1 MRKIRVTVGTVGY
14 YDAKHAHK
22 RMTAADGPFECEDT
36 QAEHFVSAGV
46 AEYVGGAIEVDE
58 ADEQEVTGH
67 LAKSQLEEMTIQQL
81 QNLAGDLG
89 VDVTGCKKK
98 ADYVDAIAAAE
109 VNAGGMVD
117 DEDTDGDGI
126 ANVPEYYSTT
136 HYRKQVDDS
145 RNIVDLVKNPNKFTA
160 IIVGA
165 IAVLI
170 LLVIF
175 IIVLIKKIVKKVK
188 SRKMKK

>member
-109 VNAGGMVD
+109 VTAGGVVD
-117 DEDTDGDGI
+117 DEDADGDELPDLN
-126 ANVPEYYSTT
+126 AADPE
-136 HYRKQVDDS
+136 
-145 RNIVDLVKNPNKFTA
+145 
-160 IIVGA
+160 
-165 IAVLI
+165 
-170 LLVIF
+170 
-175 IIVLIKKIVKKVK
+175 
-188 SRKMKK
+188 

>member
-1 MRKIRVTVGTVGY
+1 MGTVGY

-46 AEYVGGAIEVDE
+46 AEYVGGIIEADE
-58 ADEQEVTGH
+58 ADEQEETGH

-117 DEDTDGDGI
+117 DEDTDGD
-126 ANVPEYYSTT
+126 ALPNLNAADPE
-136 HYRKQVDDS
+136 
-145 RNIVDLVKNPNKFTA
+145 
-160 IIVGA
+160 
-165 IAVLI
+165 
-170 LLVIF
+170 
-175 IIVLIKKIVKKVK
+175 
-188 SRKMKK
+188 

>member
-58 ADEQEVTGH
+58 ADEQEATGH
-67 LAKSQLEEMTIQQL
+67 IAKSQLEEMTIQQL

-98 ADYVDAIAAAE
+98 ADYVDAIAAEE

-117 DEDTDGDGI
+117 DEDTDGDDLPDLN
-126 ANVPEYYSTT
+126 AADPE
-136 HYRKQVDDS
+136 
-145 RNIVDLVKNPNKFTA
+145 
-160 IIVGA
+160 
-165 IAVLI
+165 
-170 LLVIF
+170 
-175 IIVLIKKIVKKVK
+175 
-188 SRKMKK
+188 

>member
-1 MRKIRVTVGTVGY
+1 MGTVGY

-46 AEYVGGAIEVDE
+46 AEYVGGVIEADE

-117 DEDTDGDGI
+117 DEDTDGD
-126 ANVPEYYSTT
+126 ALPDLNAADPE
-136 HYRKQVDDS
+136 
-145 RNIVDLVKNPNKFTA
+145 
-160 IIVGA
+160 
-165 IAVLI
+165 
-170 LLVIF
+170 
-175 IIVLIKKIVKKVK
+175 
-188 SRKMKK
+188 

>member
-22 RMTAADGPFECEDT
+22 RKTAADGSFECEDT

-46 AEYVGGAIEVDE
+46 AEYVGGVIEADE
-58 ADEQEVTGH
+58 VDEQEVTGH

-89 VDVTGCKKK
+89 IDVTGCKKK

-109 VNAGGMVD
+109 VTAGGVVD
-117 DEDTDGDGI
+117 DEDADGDELPDLN
-126 ANVPEYYSTT
+126 AADPE
-136 HYRKQVDDS
+136 
-145 RNIVDLVKNPNKFTA
+145 
-160 IIVGA
+160 
-165 IAVLI
+165 
-170 LLVIF
+170 
-175 IIVLIKKIVKKVK
+175 
-188 SRKMKK
+188 

>member
-46 AEYVGGAIEVDE
+46 AEYVGGVIEADE
-58 ADEQEVTGH
+58 VDEQEVTGH

-117 DEDTDGDGI
+117 DEDTDGDDLPDLN
-126 ANVPEYYSTT
+126 AADPE
-136 HYRKQVDDS
+136 
-145 RNIVDLVKNPNKFTA
+145 
-160 IIVGA
+160 
-165 IAVLI
+165 
-170 LLVIF
+170 
-175 IIVLIKKIVKKVK
+175 
-188 SRKMKK
+188 

>member
-36 QAEHFVSAGV
+36 QAERFVSAGV
-46 AEYVGGAIEVDE
+46 AEYVGGAIEADE
-58 ADEQEVTGH
+58 VDEQEVTGH

-109 VNAGGMVD
+109 VTAGGVVD
-117 DEDTDGDGI
+117 DEDADGDDLPDLN
-126 ANVPEYYSTT
+126 AADPE
-136 HYRKQVDDS
+136 
-145 RNIVDLVKNPNKFTA
+145 
-160 IIVGA
+160 
-165 IAVLI
+165 
-170 LLVIF
+170 
-175 IIVLIKKIVKKVK
+175 
-188 SRKMKK
+188 

>member
-1 MRKIRVTVGTVGY
+1 MRKIRITVGTVGY

-58 ADEQEVTGH
+58 VDEQEVTGH

-89 VDVTGCKKK
+89 IDVTGCKKK

-117 DEDTDGDGI
+117 DEATDGDDLPDLN
-126 ANVPEYYSTT
+126 AADPE
-136 HYRKQVDDS
+136 
-145 RNIVDLVKNPNKFTA
+145 
-160 IIVGA
+160 
-165 IAVLI
+165 
-170 LLVIF
+170 
-175 IIVLIKKIVKKVK
+175 
-188 SRKMKK
+188 

>member
-1 MRKIRVTVGTVGY
+1 MRNIRVTVGTVGY

-46 AEYVGGAIEVDE
+46 AEYVGGVIEADE

-117 DEDTDGDGI
+117 DEDTDGD
-126 ANVPEYYSTT
+126 ALPDLNAADPE
-136 HYRKQVDDS
+136 
-145 RNIVDLVKNPNKFTA
+145 
-160 IIVGA
+160 
-165 IAVLI
+165 
-170 LLVIF
+170 
-175 IIVLIKKIVKKVK
+175 
-188 SRKMKK
+188 

>member
-46 AEYVGGAIEVDE
+46 AEYVGGVIEADE

-98 ADYVDAIAAAE
+98 ADYVDTIAAAE

-117 DEDTDGDGI
+117 GEDTDGDDLPDLN
-126 ANVPEYYSTT
+126 AADPE
-136 HYRKQVDDS
+136 
-145 RNIVDLVKNPNKFTA
+145 
-160 IIVGA
+160 
-165 IAVLI
+165 
-170 LLVIF
+170 
-175 IIVLIKKIVKKVK
+175 
-188 SRKMKK
+188 

>member
-36 QAEHFVSAGV
+36 QAERFVSAGV
-46 AEYVGGAIEVDE
+46 AEYVGVAIEADE
-58 ADEQEVTGH
+58 VDEQEVTGH

-109 VNAGGMVD
+109 VTAGGVVD
-117 DEDTDGDGI
+117 DEDTDGDDLPDLN
-126 ANVPEYYSTT
+126 AADPE
-136 HYRKQVDDS
+136 
-145 RNIVDLVKNPNKFTA
+145 
-160 IIVGA
+160 
-165 IAVLI
+165 
-170 LLVIF
+170 
-175 IIVLIKKIVKKVK
+175 
-188 SRKMKK
+188 

>member
-46 AEYVGGAIEVDE
+46 AEYVGGVIEADE
-58 ADEQEVTGH
+58 EDEQEVTGH

-117 DEDTDGDGI
+117 DEDTDGDDLPDLN
-126 ANVPEYYSTT
+126 AADPE
-136 HYRKQVDDS
+136 
-145 RNIVDLVKNPNKFTA
+145 
-160 IIVGA
+160 
-165 IAVLI
+165 
-170 LLVIF
+170 
-175 IIVLIKKIVKKVK
+175 
-188 SRKMKK
+188 

>member
-1 MRKIRVTVGTVGY
+1 MRRIRVTVGTVGY

-46 AEYVGGAIEVDE
+46 AEYVGGVIE
-58 ADEQEVTGH
+58 ADEEDDQEVTGH

-98 ADYVDAIAAAE
+98 AEYVDAIAAAE
-109 VNAGGMVD
+109 VTAGGAVD
-117 DEDTDGDGI
+117 DEDADGDDLPDLN
-126 ANVPEYYSTT
+126 AADPE
-136 HYRKQVDDS
+136 
-145 RNIVDLVKNPNKFTA
+145 
-160 IIVGA
+160 
-165 IAVLI
+165 
-170 LLVIF
+170 
-175 IIVLIKKIVKKVK
+175 
-188 SRKMKK
+188 

>member
-36 QAEHFVSAGV
+36 QAERFVSAGV
-46 AEYVGGAIEVDE
+46 AEYVGGAIEADE

-67 LAKSQLEEMTIQQL
+67 LAKSQLEEMTIRQL

-98 ADYVDAIAAAE
+98 AEYVDAIAATE
-109 VNAGGMVD
+109 VTAGGVVD
-117 DEDTDGDGI
+117 DEDADGDDLPDLN
-126 ANVPEYYSTT
+126 AADPE
-136 HYRKQVDDS
+136 
-145 RNIVDLVKNPNKFTA
+145 
-160 IIVGA
+160 
-165 IAVLI
+165 
-170 LLVIF
+170 
-175 IIVLIKKIVKKVK
+175 
-188 SRKMKK
+188 

>member
-1 MRKIRVTVGTVGY
+1 MRRIRVTVGTVGY

-22 RMTAADGPFECEDT
+22 RMTAAEGPFECEDT

-46 AEYVGGAIEVDE
+46 AEYVGGVIEADE
-58 ADEQEVTGH
+58 ADDQEVTGH

-109 VNAGGMVD
+109 VTAGGVVD
-117 DEDTDGDGI
+117 DEDTDGD
-126 ANVPEYYSTT
+126 ALPDLSAADPE
-136 HYRKQVDDS
+136 
-145 RNIVDLVKNPNKFTA
+145 
-160 IIVGA
+160 
-165 IAVLI
+165 
-170 LLVIF
+170 
-175 IIVLIKKIVKKVK
+175 
-188 SRKMKK
+188 

>member
-36 QAEHFVSAGV
+36 QAERFVSAGV
-46 AEYVGGAIEVDE
+46 AEYVGGVIKADE
-58 ADEQEVTGH
+58 ADDQEVTGH

-109 VNAGGMVD
+109 VTAGGVVD
-117 DEDTDGDGI
+117 DEDADGDELPDLN
-126 ANVPEYYSTT
+126 AADPE
-136 HYRKQVDDS
+136 
-145 RNIVDLVKNPNKFTA
+145 
-160 IIVGA
+160 
-165 IAVLI
+165 
-170 LLVIF
+170 
-175 IIVLIKKIVKKVK
+175 
-188 SRKMKK
+188 

>member
-22 RMTAADGPFECEDT
+22 RMTAADGPFECDDT

-58 ADEQEVTGH
+58 ADEQEATGH

-98 ADYVDAIAAAE
+98 ADYVDTIAAAE

-117 DEDTDGDGI
+117 DEDTDGDDLPDLN
-126 ANVPEYYSTT
+126 AADPE
-136 HYRKQVDDS
+136 
-145 RNIVDLVKNPNKFTA
+145 
-160 IIVGA
+160 
-165 IAVLI
+165 
-170 LLVIF
+170 
-175 IIVLIKKIVKKVK
+175 
-188 SRKMKK
+188 

>member
-22 RMTAADGPFECEDT
+22 RMTAVDGPFECEDT

-109 VNAGGMVD
+109 VTAGGVVD
-117 DEDTDGDGI
+117 DEDADGDDLPDLN
-126 ANVPEYYSTT
+126 AADPE
-136 HYRKQVDDS
+136 
-145 RNIVDLVKNPNKFTA
+145 
-160 IIVGA
+160 
-165 IAVLI
+165 
-170 LLVIF
+170 
-175 IIVLIKKIVKKVK
+175 
-188 SRKMKK
+188 

>member
-22 RMTAADGPFECEDT
+22 RMTAANGPFECEDT

-58 ADEQEVTGH
+58 ANEQEVTGH

-89 VDVTGCKKK
+89 VEVTGCKKK
-98 ADYVDAIAAAE
+98 ADYVDTIAAAE

-117 DEDTDGDGI
+117 DEDTDGD
-126 ANVPEYYSTT
+126 ALPDLNAADPE
-136 HYRKQVDDS
+136 
-145 RNIVDLVKNPNKFTA
+145 
-160 IIVGA
+160 
-165 IAVLI
+165 
-170 LLVIF
+170 
-175 IIVLIKKIVKKVK
+175 
-188 SRKMKK
+188 

>member
-36 QAEHFVSAGV
+36 QAERFVSAGV
-46 AEYVGGAIEVDE
+46 AEYVGGAIEADE
-58 ADEQEVTGH
+58 VDEQEVTGH

-98 ADYVDAIAAAE
+98 AEYVDAIAATE
-109 VNAGGMVD
+109 VTAGGVVD
-117 DEDTDGDGI
+117 DEDADGDDLPDLN
-126 ANVPEYYSTT
+126 AADPE
-136 HYRKQVDDS
+136 
-145 RNIVDLVKNPNKFTA
+145 
-160 IIVGA
+160 
-165 IAVLI
+165 
-170 LLVIF
+170 
-175 IIVLIKKIVKKVK
+175 
-188 SRKMKK
+188 

>member
-46 AEYVGGAIEVDE
+46 AEYVGGVIEADV

-109 VNAGGMVD
+109 VNAGGMAD
-117 DEDTDGDGI
+117 DEDTDGD
-126 ANVPEYYSTT
+126 ALPALNAADPE
-136 HYRKQVDDS
+136 
-145 RNIVDLVKNPNKFTA
+145 
-160 IIVGA
+160 
-165 IAVLI
+165 
-170 LLVIF
+170 
-175 IIVLIKKIVKKVK
+175 
-188 SRKMKK
+188 

>member
-22 RMTAADGPFECEDT
+22 RMAAADGPFECEDT

-89 VDVTGCKKK
+89 IDVTGCKKK

-117 DEDTDGDGI
+117 DEATDGDDLPDLN
-126 ANVPEYYSTT
+126 AADPE
-136 HYRKQVDDS
+136 
-145 RNIVDLVKNPNKFTA
+145 
-160 IIVGA
+160 
-165 IAVLI
+165 
-170 LLVIF
+170 
-175 IIVLIKKIVKKVK
+175 
-188 SRKMKK
+188 

>member
-36 QAEHFVSAGV
+36 QAERFVSAGV

-58 ADEQEVTGH
+58 ADEQEATGH

-98 ADYVDAIAAAE
+98 AEYVDAIAAAE
-109 VNAGGMVD
+109 VTAGGVVD
-117 DEDTDGDGI
+117 DEDADGDDLPDLN
-126 ANVPEYYSTT
+126 AADPE
-136 HYRKQVDDS
+136 
-145 RNIVDLVKNPNKFTA
+145 
-160 IIVGA
+160 
-165 IAVLI
+165 
-170 LLVIF
+170 
-175 IIVLIKKIVKKVK
+175 
-188 SRKMKK
+188 

>member
-46 AEYVGGAIEVDE
+46 AEYVGGVIEADE

-67 LAKSQLEEMTIQQL
+67 LAKNQLEEMTIQQL

-109 VNAGGMVD
+109 VNAGGTVD
-117 DEDTDGDGI
+117 DEDTDGD
-126 ANVPEYYSTT
+126 ALPDLNAADPE
-136 HYRKQVDDS
+136 
-145 RNIVDLVKNPNKFTA
+145 
-160 IIVGA
+160 
-165 IAVLI
+165 
-170 LLVIF
+170 
-175 IIVLIKKIVKKVK
+175 
-188 SRKMKK
+188 

>member
-36 QAEHFVSAGV
+36 QAEHFVSADV
-46 AEYVGGAIEVDE
+46 AEYVGGVIEADE

-117 DEDTDGDGI
+117 DEDTDGDDLPDLN
-126 ANVPEYYSTT
+126 AADPE
-136 HYRKQVDDS
+136 
-145 RNIVDLVKNPNKFTA
+145 
-160 IIVGA
+160 
-165 IAVLI
+165 
-170 LLVIF
+170 
-175 IIVLIKKIVKKVK
+175 
-188 SRKMKK
+188 

>member
-46 AEYVGGAIEVDE
+46 AEYVGGVIEADV

-109 VNAGGMVD
+109 VSAGGMAD
-117 DEDTDGDGI
+117 DEDTDSD
-126 ANVPEYYSTT
+126 ALPDLNAADPE
-136 HYRKQVDDS
+136 
-145 RNIVDLVKNPNKFTA
+145 
-160 IIVGA
+160 
-165 IAVLI
+165 
-170 LLVIF
+170 
-175 IIVLIKKIVKKVK
+175 
-188 SRKMKK
+188 

>member
-1 MRKIRVTVGTVGY
+1 MRKISVTVGTVGY

-46 AEYVGGAIEVDE
+46 AEYVGGVIEADE

-117 DEDTDGDGI
+117 DEDTDGD
-126 ANVPEYYSTT
+126 ALPDLSAADPE
-136 HYRKQVDDS
+136 
-145 RNIVDLVKNPNKFTA
+145 
-160 IIVGA
+160 
-165 IAVLI
+165 
-170 LLVIF
+170 
-175 IIVLIKKIVKKVK
+175 
-188 SRKMKK
+188 

>member
-14 YDAKHAHK
+14 YNAKHAHK

-46 AEYVGGAIEVDE
+46 AEYVGGAIEADE

-117 DEDTDGDGI
+117 DKDTDGDDLPDLN
-126 ANVPEYYSTT
+126 AADPE
-136 HYRKQVDDS
+136 
-145 RNIVDLVKNPNKFTA
+145 
-160 IIVGA
+160 
-165 IAVLI
+165 
-170 LLVIF
+170 
-175 IIVLIKKIVKKVK
+175 
-188 SRKMKK
+188 

>member
-46 AEYVGGAIEVDE
+46 AEYVGDAIEVDE
-58 ADEQEVTGH
+58 ADDQEVTGH

-109 VNAGGMVD
+109 VTAGGVVD
-117 DEDTDGDGI
+117 DEDTDGDDLPDLN
-126 ANVPEYYSTT
+126 AADPE
-136 HYRKQVDDS
+136 
-145 RNIVDLVKNPNKFTA
+145 
-160 IIVGA
+160 
-165 IAVLI
+165 
-170 LLVIF
+170 
-175 IIVLIKKIVKKVK
+175 
-188 SRKMKK
+188 

>member
-1 MRKIRVTVGTVGY
+1 MVFIARCL
-14 YDAKHAHK
+14 
-22 RMTAADGPFECEDT
+22 PFECEDT

-117 DEDTDGDGI
+117 DEDTDGDDLPDLN
-126 ANVPEYYSTT
+126 AADPE
-136 HYRKQVDDS
+136 
-145 RNIVDLVKNPNKFTA
+145 
-160 IIVGA
+160 
-165 IAVLI
+165 
-170 LLVIF
+170 
-175 IIVLIKKIVKKVK
+175 
-188 SRKMKK
+188 

>member
-36 QAEHFVSAGV
+36 QAEHFASAGV

-89 VDVTGCKKK
+89 IDVTGCKKK

-117 DEDTDGDGI
+117 DEATDGDDLPDLN
-126 ANVPEYYSTT
+126 AADPE
-136 HYRKQVDDS
+136 
-145 RNIVDLVKNPNKFTA
+145 
-160 IIVGA
+160 
-165 IAVLI
+165 
-170 LLVIF
+170 
-175 IIVLIKKIVKKVK
+175 
-188 SRKMKK
+188 

>member
-46 AEYVGGAIEVDE
+46 AEYVGGVIKADE
-58 ADEQEVTGH
+58 ADDQEVTGH
-67 LAKSQLEEMTIQQL
+67 LAKNQLEEMTIQQL

-117 DEDTDGDGI
+117 DEGTDGDDLPDLN
-126 ANVPEYYSTT
+126 AADPE
-136 HYRKQVDDS
+136 
-145 RNIVDLVKNPNKFTA
+145 
-160 IIVGA
+160 
-165 IAVLI
+165 
-170 LLVIF
+170 
-175 IIVLIKKIVKKVK
+175 
-188 SRKMKK
+188 

>member
-36 QAEHFVSAGV
+36 QAEHFVSAGA
-46 AEYVGGAIEVDE
+46 AEYVGGVIEADE

-81 QNLAGDLG
+81 QNLAGDIG

-117 DEDTDGDGI
+117 DEDTDGDDLPDLN
-126 ANVPEYYSTT
+126 AADPE
-136 HYRKQVDDS
+136 
-145 RNIVDLVKNPNKFTA
+145 
-160 IIVGA
+160 
-165 IAVLI
+165 
-170 LLVIF
+170 
-175 IIVLIKKIVKKVK
+175 
-188 SRKMKK
+188 